1 MKRIT
6 IFICVF
12 VLLACLS
19 TVLVSAYTDYGDYY
33 DEYYEDDYS
42 YDGDEAVE
50 FNLSGTVMLSL
61 GVGLVIAL
69 IITGIMRAGMK
80 SVRAQR
86 AASNYIRRGSM
97 TVVRRSD
104 VYLYSHV
111 TKTARPQNNNK
122 R

>member
-1 MKRIT
+1 MKRIM

-12 VLLACLS
+12 SLLFCLS
-19 TVLVSAYTDYGDYY
+19 SVIVSAYTDYD
-33 DEYYEDDYS
+33 DEYYEESYS
-42 YDGDEAVE
+42 YDGDEATE

-61 GVGLVIAL
+61 GVGLVISL

-86 AASNYIRRGSM
+86 AAANYIRWGSM

>member
-1 MKRIT
+1 MKRIM

-12 VLLACLS
+12 SLLFCLS
-19 TVLVSAYTDYGDYY
+19 SVIVSAYTDY
-33 DEYYEDDYS
+33 DEYYEESYS
-42 YDGDEAVE
+42 YDGDEPTE
-50 FNLSGTVMLSL
+50 FNISGTVMLSL
-61 GVGLVIAL
+61 GVGLVISL

-86 AASNYIRRGSM
+86 AAANYIRRGSM